1 MENCT
6 CASFYTVRGVHK
18 KDCPAFTPPST
29 TRSDAEVQ
37 RIKSLYRGVVNLDVE
52 PNRYEFPNYEAADKA
67 IDELIRRIAAQE
79 RQAGRDEAWQLPEH
93 KASFHLMHNEHKACY
108 EPIEQYVERH
118 YIKEDLTP
126 EMRQRIIE
134 ADSIWELQW
143 YPNTPVGFNKVVG
156 STLQEVLAAAR
167 SPKDGET
174 RV

>member
-79 RQAGRDEAWQLPEH
+79 RQAGKDEALQ
-93 KASFHLMHNEHKACY
+93 HLKHCHLRGRKSYSTDSWDAGY
-108 EPIEQYVERH
+108 HDALFDAERA
-118 YIKEDLTP
+118 ILT
-126 EMRQRIIE
+126 
-134 ADSIWELQW
+134 
-143 YPNTPVGFNKVVG
+143 
-156 STLQEVLAAAR
+156 AR